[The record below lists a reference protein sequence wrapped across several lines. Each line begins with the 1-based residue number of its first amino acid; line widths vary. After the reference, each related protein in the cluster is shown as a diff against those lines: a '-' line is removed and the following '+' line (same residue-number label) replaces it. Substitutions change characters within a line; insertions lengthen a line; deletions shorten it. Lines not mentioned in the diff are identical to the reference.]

1 MMVDPLQGDQGM
13 RIPSIPSKVFMMEP
27 EPDPFMLT
35 VQTSLISSRYNN
47 IEMQESFTHNAPI
60 FEIDHSS
67 VGDEDESAD
76 IAEEINN
83 RAKRFSA
90 QPPEIAEEY
99 KTTDRM

>member
-1 MMVDPLQGDQGM
+1 
-13 RIPSIPSKVFMMEP
+13 
-27 EPDPFMLT
+27 
-35 VQTSLISSRYNN
+35 
-47 IEMQESFTHNAPI
+47 MQESFTHNAPI